1 MQSALRNIALV
12 KVRAVRDRLRKS
24 LKANSNS
31 YTTFRNITWN
41 VQRGK
46 RDTKQ
51 NISCSIMFSTTFHV
65 ISRKLDC
72 FSNSVRSSV
81 FLINKNKLGY
91 TCYCRLNGMIQGSVS
106 KKCAFLFEWELQL
119 NNLVTPDKWPCL
131 NCAEI
136 FEFFSIRQA
145 DLGLTNKSTDNSD
158 LI

>member
-1 MQSALRNIALV
+1 
-12 KVRAVRDRLRKS
+12 
-24 LKANSNS
+24 
-31 YTTFRNITWN
+31 
-41 VQRGK
+41 
-46 RDTKQ
+46 
-51 NISCSIMFSTTFHV
+51 MFSTTFHV

-136 FEFFSIRQA
+136 FEFFFHPPSWSRPHKQINRQLRPYLSAIPDSAESLAQQSHTICHTYCSIVALSLVTKLAQLWFFIIRY
-145 DLGLTNKSTDNSD
+145 
-158 LI
+158 